1 MRRRDSRRPRFRR
14 VRTRRFRCAR
24 GVLFD
29 CAVLL
34 KLILLFEPTAS
45 CTVRYYHPV
54 ASSSLVTTRHAPR
67 PPSMVRHAPVIIG
80 QSAESMNA
88 AAAATSSAV
97 PMRPT
102 GNDAFCRA
110 CVCIGVVRVCNTHAS
125 YAQRAAPVFNR
136 ANCTRIAARRRACHS
151 GHCFEKRST
160 IGVSVV
166 DGHSATTRTPA
177 DAYLRAHTTV
187 WPAYAGHHMRWHG
200 ALARRRAAQPDHAV
214 LGRTVR
220 AELGHPSLRCS
231 GVVAL

>member
-1 MRRRDSRRPRFRR
+1 
-14 VRTRRFRCAR
+14 
-24 GVLFD
+24 
-29 CAVLL
+29 
-34 KLILLFEPTAS
+34 
-45 CTVRYYHPV
+45 
-54 ASSSLVTTRHAPR
+54 
-67 PPSMVRHAPVIIG
+67 MVRHAPVIIG
-80 QSAESMNA
+80 QSAEIMNA

-110 CVCIGVVRVCNTHAS
+110 CVWFGVVMVWLHMPSMHRVPRTS
-125 YAQRAAPVFNR
+125 SAAL
-136 ANCTRIAARRRACHS
+136 TARGSPHLGTRACHS
-151 GHCFEKRST
+151 GHCLEKRST

-187 WPAYAGHHMRWHG
+187 WPAYAGRYMRWHG
-200 ALARRRAAQPDHAV
+200 ALARGRAAQPDHAM

-231 GVVAL
+231 GGVAL